1 MLVTTSRL
9 MASLG
14 LAFVYAP
21 IETNFMLALRS
32 L

>member
-1 MLVTTSRL
+1 